1 MSFLHGE
8 AASAASANV
17 QRRLARRRSL
27 PRAAPPPLPTLAVG
41 AHRLHARCIAAEEI
55 ARLTTLYAALI
66 QRFGNEV
73 QGHGAHEWR
82 ASRNYMYGGERCISD
97 DASAPSAAAEAGVF
111 EPLMSALDASGIVD
125 GTMNGNAVELDSVC
139 GHLYDAEDAKGEDG
153 SSWYRHRDYCADDS
167 LAALSII
174 IEGSLPHAGGALEMS
189 GRDET
194 AAVDVVAL
202 QPGDALVL
210 RQAWHKPRPITSGRR
225 VSFVFFF
232 KRTPR
237 RF

>member
-8 AASAASANV
+8 AAASANV

-111 EPLMSALDASGIVD
+111 EPLMSALAASGIVD
-125 GTMNGNAVELDSVC
+125 GTMNGNAVELIVFAGTSTTRRMRKERM
-139 GHLYDAEDAKGEDG
+139 A
-153 SSWYRHRDYCADDS
+153 RHGTD
-167 LAALSII
+167 
-174 IEGSLPHAGGALEMS
+174 
-189 GRDET
+189 T
-194 AAVDVVAL
+194 ATTAPTTA
-202 QPGDALVL
+202 
-210 RQAWHKPRPITSGRR
+210 SRR
-225 VSFVFFF
+225 S
-232 KRTPR
+232 RLL
-237 RF
+237 